1 MFGGWSKKPRGGAD
15 TPLVAAVRAELAGA
29 DEDTVRIVS
38 AIAGLLGQIAYADHR
53 FTEPEEARIR
63 LELGRIQGLT
73 VAGVDA
79 ICRVLRKHIAEVAAV
94 ESPWHARSL
103 RDLADRE
110 LRLQV
115 LDLLVEVAAAD
126 DEICLAETNVLRHT
140 ASALGLDQDDYNRAQ
155 ARHRDKLRVLR

>member
-1 MFGGWSKKPRGGAD
+1 MFGGWSKKPGGRAD

-29 DEDTVRIVS
+29 DDDTVRIVA

-53 FTEPEEARIR
+53 FDEAEEARIR
-63 LELGRIQGLT
+63 LELGRIHGL
-73 VAGVDA
+73 APGGVDA
-79 ICRVLRKHIAEVAAV
+79 ICRVLRAHIAEVAAV
-94 ESPWHARSL
+94 ESPWHARAL

-126 DEICLAETNVLRHT
+126 DVICLAETNLLRHA
-140 ASALGLDQDDYNRAQ
+140 ASTLGLDQDDYNRAQ